1 MVSFHTTQVP
11 TQRNVFPNIEDLSKK
26 RKWDDELKAEDQ
38 ISYEKPQKAKTMT
51 SLFGTQLHLET
62 PLPLEWQRCL
72 DIKVCKKNSDN
83 YVVPISLD
91 VSKNNILYF

>member
-26 RKWDDELKAEDQ
+26 RKWEEEE
-38 ISYEKPQKAKTMT
+38 ISDEKPQKAKTMT

-72 DIKVCKKNSDN
+72 DIKVCNFFSITMVSRSD
-83 YVVPISLD
+83 
-91 VSKNNILYF
+91 